1 MEIEL
6 TSTRPDGTW
15 TWRAAGARQPKGE
28 LDGGLL
34 YAGAKVGDVVRV
46 DADVQ
51 LEGVT
56 INAVLPPK
64 AARKEPERLEIIA
77 PVADGSGTTSLQPGS
92 KRRDDDRSRRDRGG
106 DRRERGGERR
116 GDRRPPEDRPGATA
130 S

>member
-51 LEGVT
+51 LEGITVEH
-56 INAVLPPK
+56 VLPPK
-64 AARKEPERLEIIA
+64 AARQEPARLELIA
-77 PVADGSGTTSLQPGS
+77 RPPGEGTVTTSLQPG
-92 KRRDDDRSRRDRGG
+92 RRGG
-106 DRRERGGERR
+106 DGGGRDR
-116 GDRRPPEDRPGATA
+116 GDRRDDRR
-130 S
+130 